1 MDVITHECGHAFQGY
16 LSGKDPILEHSDIT
30 METAEIHSMSMEFF
44 TDPWMKDFFGDRA
57 QDFLTLSA
65 GGTPSSFVPYGT
77 MVDEYQHIVYEN
89 PEMTPEERRQT
100 WSRLGKRIYAPSGL

>member
-57 QDFLTLSA
+57 QDFLTLQLEGRHQVSCPMA
-65 GGTPSSFVPYGT
+65 PWWTSTSTSS
-77 MVDEYQHIVYEN
+77 M
-89 PEMTPEERRQT
+89 
-100 WSRLGKRIYAPSGL
+100 RILK